1 MVTWK
6 SGMKWE
12 NNLKKLGHEKCVL
25 VVLCEERGCVSKKLY
40 QGEIFAFMR
49 FCYSL
54 NHKPPIHGV

>member
-25 VVLCEERGCVSKKLY
+25 VVLCEERGCVSKNYIKEKFLH
-40 QGEIFAFMR
+40 
-49 FCYSL
+49 L
-54 NHKPPIHGV
+54 